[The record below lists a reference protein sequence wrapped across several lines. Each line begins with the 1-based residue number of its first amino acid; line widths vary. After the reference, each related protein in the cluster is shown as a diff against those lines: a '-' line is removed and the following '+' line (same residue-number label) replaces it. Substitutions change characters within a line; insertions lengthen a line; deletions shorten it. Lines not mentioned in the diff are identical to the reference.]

1 MVSLLTKVRYLT
13 KNPFRCTYSVL
24 SRLNMSVTLNVDEK
38 SETNG
43 LKRDSSEKTSELH
56 GEDSA
61 KKALYEKQDRIKK
74 RKIAMMISYLGQG
87 YLGLQRNPGTKT
99 IEEDLLVAMLKAGYI
114 SDDVFNQP
122 QLIQFQRAARTDKGV
137 SALRQILSMKLPEN
151 ADVEVI
157 NQHLPEQ
164 IRAMAMMRVTK
175 GFNCKSNCDA
185 RTYSY
190 MMPTFAFALHG
201 TDANETFRLSP
212 ETRQRVGEVLKMF
225 EGTHNFHNFTSK
237 KLATDPSVSRYIIS
251 FTCEDPFVIDDLEF
265 VILKVKGQSFML
277 HQIRKMVGLMIAI
290 VRGLTT
296 SDTLTRSWDR
306 EKLDIPIAPGL
317 GLLLEEVHYNRYNF
331 RYGNDGVHDLI
342 DWSRWDD
349 QVEQF
354 RRKFILPTVVETEK
368 SEKSMLTWLDSLNL
382 HSFDVR
388 TEHIQSELDQALRKS
403 KGILCPPVLE
413 DPLIPTT
420 LPMETAR

>member
-1 MVSLLTKVRYLT
+1 MVPLLAKAKYLT
-13 KNPFRCTYSVL
+13 ISPFPCTYSVL
-24 SRLNMSVTLNVDEK
+24 TRLNMSVALNTDEQ

-43 LKRDSSEKTSELH
+43 LKRESSVKTSELH
-56 GEDSA
+56 GEDTA
-61 KKALYEKQDRIKK
+61 KKTLFEKQDRVK
-74 RKIAMMISYLGQG
+74 RRKVAMMISYLGQG

-114 SDDVFNQP
+114 NDEVFNQP

-151 ADVEVI
+151 VDMEAI

-164 IRAMAMMRVTK
+164 IRAMAVMRVTK
-175 GFNCKSNCDA
+175 GFNCKSNCDG

-190 MMPTFAFALHG
+190 MTPTFAFGPH
-201 TDANETFRLSP
+201 DDNVSESFRLPP
-212 ETRQRVGEVLKMF
+212 ESRERVSEVLKMF

-237 KLATDPSVSRYIIS
+237 KLPTDPSVHRYIMS
-251 FTCEDPFVIDDLEF
+251 FTCGDPFVIDDLEF

-277 HQIRKMVGLMIAI
+277 HQIRKMVGLMISI

-296 SDTLTRSWDR
+296 SETLTRSWDR
-306 EKLDIPIAPGL
+306 DKLDIPIAPGL
-317 GLLLEEVHYNRYNF
+317 GLLLEEVHYDRYNF

-342 DWSRWDD
+342 DWSLWND

-354 RRKFILPTVVETEK
+354 RQKFILPTVVETEK
-368 SEKSMLTWLDSLNL
+368 SEKSMVTWLDSLNL

-388 TEHIQSELDQALRKS
+388 TEHIQSELDRALK
-403 KGILCPPVLE
+403 KGEGVLCPPTQQ
-413 DPLIPTT
+413 DPLGPT
-420 LPMETAR
+420 PIAVEIAR